1 MITITNFSKA
11 YNKKEYVVKNLNLTV
26 NDGDICA
33 FVGHNGAGKTTTLK
47 CMVGILD
54 FSNGDI
60 LINGKSI
67 RKDSIECKKEIAYI
81 PDNPEIYDHL
91 RGIEYINFIA
101 SVFKVPKEKKETL
114 IKKYSDMF
122 EMTNFLNQDIGS
134 YSHGMKQKI
143 SLIAAL
149 IHEPKVLIL
158 DEPFVGLDPVSTHHL
173 KEEMADMA
181 SKGATIIFSTH
192 ILEVAEKLCNKIAI
206 LKDGSLV
213 YSGNMDDLIKNKS
226 LEEIY
231 MEIDNNVELI

>member
-26 NDGDICA
+26 NNGDICA

-54 FSNGDI
+54 FSDGDI

-67 RKDSIECKKEIAYI
+67 RKNSIECKKEIAYI

-158 DEPFVGLDPVSTHHL
+158 DEPFVGLDPVSSHHL
-173 KEEMADMA
+173 KEKMTDMA
-181 SKGATIIFSTH
+181 RKGATIIFSTH

-206 LKDGSLV
+206 LKDGSLI
-213 YSGNMDDLIKNKS
+213 YNGNMDDLIKNKS

>member
-1 MITITNFSKA
+1 MISINNFSKA

-54 FSNGDI
+54 FSDGDI

-67 RKDSIECKKEIAYI
+67 KKEAISCKKEIAYI
-81 PDNPEIYDHL
+81 PDNPEAYDHL
-91 RGIEYINFIA
+91 RGIEYLNFIA
-101 SVFKVPKEKKETL
+101 SVYKVPKDKKEAL
-114 IKKYSDMF
+114 IKKYGDLF
-122 EMTNFLNQDIGS
+122 EMTEFLNQEIGG

-149 IHEPKVLIL
+149 IHDPKVLIL
-158 DEPFVGLDPVSTHHL
+158 DEPFVGLDPVSTHYL
-173 KEEMADMA
+173 KEEMKAMA
-181 SKGATIIFSTH
+181 KSGTTIIFSTH
-192 ILEVAEKLCNKIAI
+192 ILDVAEKLCNKIAI
-206 LKDGSLV
+206 LKNGSLV
-213 YSGNMDDLIKNKS
+213 YSGNMDDLVRNKS

-231 MEIDNNVELI
+231 MEIDNGKLN

>member
-54 FSNGDI
+54 FSDGDI

-91 RGIEYINFIA
+91 WGIEYINFIA

-158 DEPFVGLDPVSTHHL
+158 DEPFVGLDPVSTHYL
-173 KEEMADMA
+173 KEEMKIMA

-192 ILEVAEKLCNKIAI
+192 ILDVAEKLCNKIAI

-213 YSGNMDDLIKNKS
+213 YSGNMDDLVKNKS

-231 MEIDNNVELI
+231 MEIDNGKLI

>member
-54 FSNGDI
+54 FSDGDI

-67 RKDSIECKKEIAYI
+67 KKDSIECKKEIAYI

-122 EMTNFLNQDIGS
+122 EMTIFLNQDIGS

-181 SKGATIIFSTH
+181 KKGATIIFSTH

-206 LKDGSLV
+206 LKDGSLI
-213 YSGNMDDLIKNKS
+213 YNGNMDDLIKNKS

>member
-1 MITITNFSKA
+1 MISINNFFKA

-54 FSNGDI
+54 FSDGDI

-67 RKDSIECKKEIAYI
+67 KKEAISCKKEIAYI
-81 PDNPEIYDHL
+81 PDNPEVYDHL
-91 RGIEYINFIA
+91 RGIEYLNFIA
-101 SVFKVPKEKKETL
+101 SVFKVPKDKKEAL
-114 IKKYSDMF
+114 IKKYGDLF
-122 EMTNFLNQDIGS
+122 EMTEFLNQEIGG

-149 IHEPKVLIL
+149 IHDPKVLIL
-158 DEPFVGLDPVSTHHL
+158 DEPFLGLDPISTHYL
-173 KEEMADMA
+173 KEEMKSMVK
-181 SKGATIIFSTH
+181 SGATIIFSTH
-192 ILEVAEKLCNKIAI
+192 ILDVAEKLCNKIAI
-206 LKDGSLV
+206 LKNGSLV
-213 YSGNMDDLIKNKS
+213 YSGNMDDLVRNKS

-231 MEIDNNVELI
+231 MEIDNGKLN

>member
-26 NDGDICA
+26 NNGDICA

-54 FSNGDI
+54 FSDGDI

-67 RKDSIECKKEIAYI
+67 RKNSIECKKEIAYI

-149 IHEPKVLIL
+149 IHDPKVLIL
-158 DEPFVGLDPVSTHHL
+158 DEPFVGLDPVSAHHL
-173 KEEMADMA
+173 KEEMTDMA
-181 SKGATIIFSTH
+181 RKGATIIFSTH

-206 LKDGSLV
+206 LKDGSLI
-213 YSGNMDDLIKNKS
+213 YNGNMDDLIKNKS

>member
-1 MITITNFSKA
+1 MISINNFSKA

-47 CMVGILD
+47 CIVGILD
-54 FSNGDI
+54 FSDGDI

-67 RKDSIECKKEIAYI
+67 KKDAISCKKEIAYI

-91 RGIEYINFIA
+91 RGIEYIDFIA
-101 SVFKVPKEKKETL
+101 SVYKVPKEKKKNL
-114 IKKYSDMF
+114 IKKYSDLF
-122 EMTNFLNQDIGS
+122 EMTEFLNQDIGG

-149 IHEPKVLIL
+149 VHEPKVLIL
-158 DEPFVGLDPVSTHHL
+158 DEPFVGLDPVSTHYL
-173 KEEMADMA
+173 KEEMKSLA

-192 ILEVAEKLCNKIAI
+192 ILDVAEKLCNKIAI
-206 LKDGSLV
+206 IKAGNLV
-213 YSGNMDDLIKNKS
+213 YSGNMDELIKNKS

-231 MEIDNNVELI
+231 MEIDNNVESI

>member
-54 FSNGDI
+54 FSDGDI

-67 RKDSIECKKEIAYI
+67 RKNSIECKKEIAYI

-173 KEEMADMA
+173 KEEMTDMA
-181 SKGATIIFSTH
+181 RKGATIIFSTH

-213 YSGNMDDLIKNKS
+213 YSGDMDDLIKNKS

>member
-54 FSNGDI
+54 FSDGDI

-67 RKDSIECKKEIAYI
+67 RKNSIECKKEIAYI

-181 SKGATIIFSTH
+181 KKGATIIFSTH

-206 LKDGSLV
+206 LKDGSLI
-213 YSGNMDDLIKNKS
+213 YNGNMDDLIKNKS

>member
-1 MITITNFSKA
+1 MISINNFSKA

-54 FSNGDI
+54 FSDGDI

-67 RKDSIECKKEIAYI
+67 KKEAISCKKEIAYI
-81 PDNPEIYDHL
+81 PDNPEAYDRL
-91 RGIEYINFIA
+91 RGIEYLNFIA
-101 SVFKVPKEKKETL
+101 SVFKVPKDKKEAL
-114 IKKYSDMF
+114 IKKYGDLF
-122 EMTNFLNQDIGS
+122 EMTEFLNQEIGG

-149 IHEPKVLIL
+149 IHDPKVLIL
-158 DEPFVGLDPVSTHHL
+158 DEPFVGLDPISTHYL
-173 KEEMADMA
+173 KEEMKSMVK
-181 SKGATIIFSTH
+181 SGATIIFSTH
-192 ILEVAEKLCNKIAI
+192 ILDVAEKLCNKIAI
-206 LKDGSLV
+206 LKNGSLV
-213 YSGNMDDLIKNKS
+213 YSGNMDDLVRNKS

-231 MEIDNNVELI
+231 MEIDNGKLN

>member
-1 MITITNFSKA
+1 MISINNFSKA

-54 FSNGDI
+54 FSDGDI

-67 RKDSIECKKEIAYI
+67 KKEAISCKKEIAYI
-81 PDNPEIYDHL
+81 PDNPEVYDHL
-91 RGIEYINFIA
+91 RGIEYLNFIA
-101 SVFKVPKEKKETL
+101 SVFKVPKDKKEAL
-114 IKKYSDMF
+114 IKKYGDLF
-122 EMTNFLNQDIGS
+122 EMTEFLNQEIGG

-149 IHEPKVLIL
+149 IHDPKVLIL
-158 DEPFVGLDPVSTHHL
+158 DEPFVGLDPISTHYL
-173 KEEMADMA
+173 KEEMKSMVK
-181 SKGATIIFSTH
+181 SGATIIFSTH
-192 ILEVAEKLCNKIAI
+192 ILDVAEKLCNKIAI
-206 LKDGSLV
+206 LKNGSLV
-213 YSGNMDDLIKNKS
+213 YSGNMNDLVRNRS

-231 MEIDNNVELI
+231 MEIDNGKLN

>member
-1 MITITNFSKA
+1 MISINNFSKA

-54 FSNGDI
+54 FSDGDI

-67 RKDSIECKKEIAYI
+67 KKEAISCKKEIAYI
-81 PDNPEIYDHL
+81 PDNPEVYDHL
-91 RGIEYINFIA
+91 RGIEYLNFIA
-101 SVFKVPKEKKETL
+101 SVFKVPKDIKEAL
-114 IKKYSDMF
+114 IKKYGDLF
-122 EMTNFLNQDIGS
+122 EMTEFLNQEIGG

-149 IHEPKVLIL
+149 IHDPKVLIL
-158 DEPFVGLDPVSTHHL
+158 DEPFVGLDPISTHYL
-173 KEEMADMA
+173 KEEMKSMVK
-181 SKGATIIFSTH
+181 SGATIIFSTH
-192 ILEVAEKLCNKIAI
+192 ILDVAEKLCNKIAI
-206 LKDGSLV
+206 LKNGSLV
-213 YSGNMDDLIKNKS
+213 YSGNMDDLVRNKS

-231 MEIDNNVELI
+231 MEIDNGKLN

>member
-1 MITITNFSKA
+1 MISINNFSKA

-26 NDGDICA
+26 NNGDICA

-54 FSNGDI
+54 FSDGDI

-67 RKDSIECKKEIAYI
+67 KKDSIECKKGIAYI

-181 SKGATIIFSTH
+181 RKGATIIFSTH

>member
-1 MITITNFSKA
+1 MITITNFFIFF
-11 YNKKEYVVKNLNLTV
+11 NKKEYVVKNLNLTV
-26 NDGDICA
+26 NNGDICA

-54 FSNGDI
+54 FSDGDI

-67 RKDSIECKKEIAYI
+67 RKNSIECKKEIAYI

-114 IKKYSDMF
+114 IKKYSDIF

-158 DEPFVGLDPVSTHHL
+158 DEPFVGLDPVSSHHL
-173 KEEMADMA
+173 KEKMTDMA
-181 SKGATIIFSTH
+181 RKGATIIFSTH

-206 LKDGSLV
+206 LKDGSLI
-213 YSGNMDDLIKNKS
+213 YNGNMDDLIKNKS

>member
-1 MITITNFSKA
+1 MIKIDSFSKA

-54 FSNGDI
+54 FSDGDI

-81 PDNPEIYDHL
+81 PDNPELYDHL

-101 SVFKVPKEKKETL
+101 SVFKVSKAKKQEL
-114 IKKYSDMF
+114 IKKYSAMF
-122 EMTNFLNQDIGS
+122 EMTDFLNQDIGS
-134 YSHGMKQKI
+134 YSHGMKQKL

-158 DEPFVGLDPVSTHHL
+158 DEPFVGLDPVSTHKL
-173 KEEMADMA
+173 KEEMANMA
-181 SKGATIIFSTH
+181 KMGATIVFSTH
-192 ILEVAEKLCNKIAI
+192 ILDVAEKICNKIVI
-206 LKDGSLV
+206 LKEGTLV
-213 YSGNMDDLIKNKS
+213 FSGNMSDLVQNKS
-226 LEEIY
+226 LEDIY
-231 MEIDNNVELI
+231 MEIDNNVELF

>member
-54 FSNGDI
+54 FSDGDI

-67 RKDSIECKKEIAYI
+67 KKDSIECKKEIAYI

-122 EMTNFLNQDIGS
+122 EMTIFLNQDIGS

-181 SKGATIIFSTH
+181 KKGATIIFSTH